1 MPAQPLKFN
10 LSLQDDN
17 DDEGSTTQRLD
28 DSDNRLME
36 MLATQAA
43 HREDRSAA
51 GNEDSIARDG
61 NLTEDQKRAL
71 LQKSLQ
77 NAASNGDVERVENL
91 LHGTANKYIDVNAPD
106 EEGTAPLIYASCFVG
121 IALSGLRTVVLISIV
136 GPRGRSS
143 SLT

>member
-36 MLATQAA
+36 MLAAQAA

-61 NLTEDQKRAL
+61 KLTEDQKRAL

-77 NAASNGDVERVENL
+77 NAASNGDVERVESL
-91 LHGTANKYIDVNAPD
+91 LHGIASKYIDVNAPD

-121 IALSGLRTVVLISIV
+121 IALSGLRTVVLIFIV

-143 SLT
+143 SLA